1 MSQPPN
7 TSTPTPDARPATPPV
22 RSLRPDGD
30 GYRWDGVPLLAYKPE
45 GTHFKGIT
53 RQVLFGEA
61 EALDCQLR
69 YFEIEPG
76 GHSTL
81 EQHHHVHA
89 VMIVRGRGRVLVG
102 EAVHALA
109 PLDLVYV
116 PPQTWHQFRADADDA
131 LGFLCL
137 VPCDRDRPVRPDA
150 ATADALRAHPTIGPF
165 IKL

>member
-1 MSQPPN
+1 MNPHDAKENQTVEDQSA
-7 TSTPTPDARPATPPV
+7 TPTV
-22 RSLRPDGD
+22 RSFRDEQH
-30 GYRWDGVPLLAYKPE
+30 GYRWEVVSRLAYKPT

-61 EALDCQLR
+61 EDLACQLR

-81 EQHHHVHA
+81 EQHQHVHA
-89 VMIVRGRGRVLVG
+89 VLILHGRGHVFVG
-102 EAVHALA
+102 EAIHALA
-109 PLDLVYV
+109 PFDLVYV
-116 PPQTWHQFRADADDA
+116 PPKTWHQFRAGDQDP

-150 ATADALRAHPTIGPF
+150 AETDALRAHPVLGDF
-165 IKL
+165 IRL